1 MTVLLT
7 SCKTRQTIETLQES
21 SVKQQE
27 QAEYK
32 QATKDSSKTYTYIDS
47 VVVEEYTPDEITKGQ
62 DLHNHS
68 ASNGSDIS
76 KSEQKRTIKV
86 YGIKRT
92 NLSDHQ
98 QTSEMQQTNIRDS
111 IVSHALNSH
120 QDKKQSDG
128 IFIGIIITLLCLLLV
143 AGLVAWKIA
152 VQ

>member
-1 MTVLLT
+1 MTALLM

-32 QATKDSSKTYTYIDS
+32 QATKDSSETYTYIDS
-47 VVVEEYTPDEITKGQ
+47 IVVEEYTPAEVTEGQEIQ
-62 DLHNHS
+62 NHS
-68 ASNGSDIS
+68 TSNGTAIW

-86 YGIKRT
+86 YGIKRS
-92 NLSDHQ
+92 NISDHQ
-98 QTSEMQQTNIRDS
+98 QTTEIQQANIHDS
-111 IVSHALNSH
+111 VVSHAQISH
-120 QDKKQSDG
+120 TDKKQGDG
-128 IFIGIIITLLCLLLV
+128 IFMGIIITLLCLLLV